1 VDIDGGGT
9 VDTQVTSSRVDDEQ
23 GLLLLVFGLV
33 LLGAVALLFMLG
45 A

>member
-1 VDIDGGGT
+1 M
-9 VDTQVTSSRVDDEQ
+9 DTQVTRGRVNDEQ

-33 LLGAVALLFMLG
+33 LLGAVGVLLLLG